1 MEEKVSFSTRLKLYS
16 ELLKLEHTIFALPFG
31 LASLWLLY
39 KNFPSWVKILYIV
52 LALISARTLG
62 MAFNRLIDKPF
73 DAQNPRTKLWP
84 HASGL
89 VKDWE
94 LKLII
99 LISGALFVFFCYKI
113 NLLAFLLSPIVI
125 FLLWFYPFGKRITYY
140 PHFILGCVY
149 FLIPVAIDIAL
160 NETVSLLAVLLGI
173 AMGSWVAGF
182 DILYSLQDYEFDRK
196 AGLKS
201 IPVKYGIKTSLRI
214 ARFSHLITF
223 FSLLAAGFVYKK
235 STWIYFTGL
244 FLIALFLT
252 YEHSLIKEN
261 DLSKINKAF
270 FTVNGFISILFFLLV
285 LINNYWYE

>member
-1 MEEKVSFSTRLKLYS
+1 MENRTSLKTKLRLYS

-39 KNFPSWVKILYIV
+39 KNFPSWIKILYII

-99 LISGALFVFFCYKI
+99 LISGIFFVFFCYKI
-113 NLLAFLLSPIVI
+113 NTLAFILSPIVI
-125 FLLWFYPFGKRITYY
+125 FLLWFYPFGKRITHY

-149 FLIPVAIDIAL
+149 FLIPVAIDVAL
-160 NETVSLLAVLLGI
+160 NEEVSLLAILLGI
-173 AMGSWVAGF
+173 AMGAWVTGF
-182 DILYSLQDYEFDRK
+182 DILYSLQDYEFDK
-196 AGLKS
+196 KIGLKS
-201 IPVKYGIKTSLRI
+201 IPVKYGIKTALKI
-214 ARFSHLITF
+214 ARLLHLITF
-223 FSLLAAGFVYKK
+223 FSLLAVGVIYPRT
-235 STWIYFTGL
+235 TWIYFAGL
-244 FLIALFLT
+244 ILIALFLT

-285 LINNYWYE
+285 VLNNTLS